1 MARTLETLSPGT
13 SVFAGPTLVG
23 TVSGLYTEAGSRGV
37 ELVVVH
43 WDARGEDVAVPS
55 AEVESIDDAGVHLMR
70 HEASQCGDLAPFD
83 AATFPTMQK
92 FA

>member
-1 MARTLETLSPGT
+1 MARTLETLTPGT

-43 WDARGEDVAVPS
+43 WDARAEDVAVPS
-55 AEVESIDDAGVHLMR
+55 AEIESIDDAGVHLMR
-70 HEASQCGDLAPFD
+70 NDATQCDDLAPFN
-83 AATFPTMQK
+83 ASAFPTMER